1 MDTRIDRHT
10 FILRLWA
17 DDGSPAADLQLIAR
31 GWRGEVLHV
40 LSDTKRYVRG
50 WGEVE
55 DFVHDTVLGPRSTDP

>member
-1 MDTRIDRHT
+1 MDARIDRHT

-17 DDGSPAADLQLIAR
+17 DDGTPAVDIRLIAG

-40 LSDTKRYVRG
+40 LSDTRQYVRG

-55 DFVHDTVLGPRSTDP
+55 DFVHNTILPSRPTDP